1 MDATPS
7 QPRRFVNKNKTKP
20 NITYIYTVRVYISI
34 HTNSLEL
41 VWRRAILQMVFLLFS
56 HLPLLSYIWCPCF
69 ISCYDRPWPTLTTPQ
84 FRVCGNGKIR
94 VKSTRERRSSW
105 IYTQYHQIGKQ
116 RKNKYNSISEPRHW
130 ELSRGF
136 LGMFDLINIERTRD
150 SSIVGGYN
158 NIAQEKRRVLCARIS
173 QLSFFLFLTI
183 NPQQHRSIRRSRMI
197 VRISI
202 SCLKMK
208 NIYGDCNGVINIRV
222 HAVLLKLI
230 SAWKRNFLK

>member
-1 MDATPS
+1 M
-7 QPRRFVNKNKTKP
+7 KTSYFANGFSSFFAFAASFLYLMP
-20 NITYIYTVRVYISI
+20 VFYLLLRSAVANVDDSPVS
-34 HTNSLEL
+34 SLRQRE
-41 VWRRAILQMVFLLFS
+41 
-56 HLPLLSYIWCPCF
+56 
-69 ISCYDRPWPTLTTPQ
+69 
-84 FRVCGNGKIR
+84 IR